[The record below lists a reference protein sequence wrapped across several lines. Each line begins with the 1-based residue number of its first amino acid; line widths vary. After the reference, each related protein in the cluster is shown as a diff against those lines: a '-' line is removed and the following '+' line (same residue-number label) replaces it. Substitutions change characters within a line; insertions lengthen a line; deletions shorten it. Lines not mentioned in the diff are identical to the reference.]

1 MLIVVSGT
9 KRSGTSM
16 WMQVLQAAGL
26 PILGEAFPAGWERTI
41 KDANPDGFYE
51 SLLREGIYYRTNP
64 HPVSGQYFLPEQVA
78 GYAVKIFVPGV
89 VRTERAYLGHVVANV
104 RPWREYAA
112 SIRRL
117 YELEASRGAPRAEYV
132 FPPAYEWWMENF
144 ALVRDI
150 SLRRYPARLFGY
162 AQVLAEPERVVS
174 EVVQWIGRGDA
185 EAAVRAVKP
194 ERRTQQAS
202 EDDGEVPPE
211 HAKVFDALV
220 AAVEAGSLFTDR
232 PLLAELNTLNRA
244 LLPQLAEMQARAMQ
258 ALAKLPPAPRPKKIS
273 GMPELG

>member
-1 MLIVVSGT
+1 MLVVVSGT

-26 PILGEAFPAGWERTI
+26 PILGEAFPAGWDRTI

-51 SLLREGIYYRTNP
+51 SLLREGVYYRTNP

-78 GYAVKIFVPGV
+78 GYAVKIFIPGV
-89 VRTERAYLGHVVANV
+89 IRSERAYLGHVIANV

-117 YELEASRGAPRAEYV
+117 YDLEASKTGQRLEYV

-150 SLRRYPARLFGY
+150 SLRRYPARLFTY
-162 AQVLAEPERVVS
+162 AQVLADPERVVTD
-174 EVVQWIGRGDA
+174 VLQWIGRGDI
-185 EAAVRAVKP
+185 AAAIAAVKP

-202 EDDGEVPPE
+202 ADDGDVAPE
-211 HAKVFDALV
+211 HAQVFDALL
-220 AAVEAGSLFTDR
+220 AAIDAGSLFTDR
-232 PLLAELNTLNRA
+232 ALLAELNALNLK
-244 LLPQLAEMQARAMQ
+244 LLPELAAMQTKAMQ
-258 ALAKLPPAPRPKKIS
+258 AVARLPPGPRPKPIS
-273 GMPELG
+273 GMPSLG